1 MWPSLSTSTSEYPVL
16 GFNVNSL
23 NHHHPSRTH
32 LSGINNDVFY
42 LSSVV
47 TLERSCESSWELKRR
62 GGEKYLSGDR
72 STNNLKTQ

>member
-1 MWPSLSTSTSEYPVL
+1 MALAINIHIRISCAWFQCE
-16 GFNVNSL
+16 
-23 NHHHPSRTH
+23 NHYHPSRTH
-32 LSGINNDVFY
+32 LSGVNNDVFY